1 MREIIQ
7 ISSRDSIINK
17 GNRTKLTITFDCDD
31 ELDQKSFQ
39 VYDNQLDIAR
49 QVLSSF
55 QSDRK
60 IVNIAVVAHTQ
71 SGKTGT
77 MLAILKIIAIELDI
91 VPIENVYIITGLS
104 SSDWKDQTIKSFPDD
119 CGMRDRIFHRQD
131 LKKLFNEQIKQ
142 KKNVL
147 ILMDEIQ
154 LAAKPG
160 QTLDKCF
167 KDFGLQK
174 LYEND
179 IKIVEFSAT
188 PDGVI
193 YDLHASE
200 WENASKIILANPG
213 PGYFGSFDYLENRR
227 VRQYKDLC
235 GYDDATG
242 IIDPVAK
249 ANVRELEE
257 FVKNYSNPKYH
268 IIRTSSSPHDV
279 YTRDNFR
286 DVFGDSCAYKTYD
299 GSYVDIENINNILSI
314 QPLKHTFIFVKQLLR
329 CSNDLK
335 TKAHIGIVYE
345 LFTKGSPS
353 NSVVT
358 QGLLGRVT
366 GYNVPNDILVWTDI
380 ETIERYKALWD
391 ADFSKEAR
399 IKWKSATTKNSRGVT
414 VSTGTFNNTISNS
427 SNKPANEV
435 GLNLYR
441 IYDNEYVVRQVCKF
455 LDYNYRST
463 GENAEGFRETSMN
476 NKTGVKSLQTAI
488 TKIRSAYGTNNGK
501 TTFRTCYPCYVD
513 ITDQSSLRFVVIIRP
528 TTDQSKLVE
537 CDIRFKPITL

>member
-1 MREIIQ
+1 M
-7 ISSRDSIINK
+7 
-17 GNRTKLTITFDCDD
+17 KLTITFNCDD
-31 ELDQKSFQ
+31 QLEEKSFQ

-49 QVLSSF
+49 QVLTSF

-77 MLAILKIIAIELDI
+77 MLAILKIIAFELNI
-91 VPIENVYIITGLS
+91 VLIENIYIITGLS
-104 SSDWKDQTIKSFPDD
+104 SSDWKEQTITNFPED
-119 CGMRDRIFHRQD
+119 CGMRDRIFHRPD
-131 LKKLFNEQIKQ
+131 LKKLFNEEIKH

-174 LYEND
+174 LYEHD

-188 PDGVI
+188 PDGAI
-193 YDLHASE
+193 YDLHAPE
-200 WENASKIILANPG
+200 WENASKIILAKPG
-213 PGYFGSFDYLENRR
+213 PGYFGSFEYLESGR

-242 IIDPVAK
+242 LTDPSAK
-249 ANVRELEE
+249 DNVRELAE
-257 FVKNYSNPKYH
+257 FINSFPTPRYH
-268 IIRTSSSPHDV
+268 IIRTKSSPYDV
-279 YTRDNFR
+279 HTRDNFR
-286 DVFGDSCAYKTYD
+286 DIFGDSCAYKTYD
-299 GSYVDIENINNILSI
+299 GSYADIADITSFLAVP
-314 QPLKHTFIFVKQLLR
+314 PLKNTIVFVKQLLR

-335 TKAHIGIVYE
+335 TKSNIGIVHE

-366 GYNVPNDILVWTDI
+366 GYNVPNDILIWTDI

-391 ADFSKEAR
+391 AGFSKEAR
-399 IKWKSATTKNSRGVT
+399 IQWKSSTTKYSKGVT
-414 VSTGTFNNTISNS
+414 VSTGTFNTTMSNS
-427 SNKPANEV
+427 S
-435 GLNLYR
+435 R
-441 IYDNEYVVRQVCKF
+441 
-455 LDYNYRST
+455 
-463 GENAEGFRETSMN
+463 GENTELQKKFVRDHRVKDTQAEIEILAKEKIPKSRRVTYAMNSDGFKMCSISGGPKVQSLAHVMKLALSE
-476 NKTGVKSLQTAI
+476 NKFSNMPKKMDELTVDEYTH
-488 TKIRSAYGTNNGK
+488 RRYV
-501 TTFRTCYPCYVD
+501 CYENIHDCS
-513 ITDQSSLRFVVIIRP
+513 TEKFVIIWVQR
-528 TTDQSKLVE
+528 TA
-537 CDIRFKPITL
+537 